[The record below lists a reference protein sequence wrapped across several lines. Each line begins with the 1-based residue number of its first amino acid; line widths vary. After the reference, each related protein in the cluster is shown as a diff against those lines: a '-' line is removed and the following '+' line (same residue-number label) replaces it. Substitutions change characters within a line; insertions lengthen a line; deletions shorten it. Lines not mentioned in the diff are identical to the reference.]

1 MISLQVRTGK
11 GGGVSLGLIG
21 GGGGGG
27 GAIGAVLTEKGLHIW
42 GACSSRLFFFDFF

>member
-27 GAIGAVLTEKGLHIW
+27 AIGAVLTEKGLHM
-42 GACSSRLFFFDFF
+42 GACSSRLFFLSI